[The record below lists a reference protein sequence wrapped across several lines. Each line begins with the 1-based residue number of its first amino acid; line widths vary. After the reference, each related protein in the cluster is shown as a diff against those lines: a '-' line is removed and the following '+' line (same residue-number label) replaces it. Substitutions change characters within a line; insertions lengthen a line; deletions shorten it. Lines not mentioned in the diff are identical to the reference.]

1 MCSLACHI
9 HYCICVNKS
18 DWEPFADNFMNMD
31 VYFVCFYKE
40 VRHVLF
46 YTEHIKI
53 SVECYLVYDGVNDY
67 FKSQGVL
74 NAARVASVA

>member
-1 MCSLACHI
+1 
-9 HYCICVNKS
+9 
-18 DWEPFADNFMNMD
+18 MNMD

-40 VRHVLF
+40 VRDVLF
-46 YTEHIKI
+46 YTKHIKI
-53 SVECYLVYDGVNDY
+53 SVECYLVYDGENGY

>member
-1 MCSLACHI
+1 
-9 HYCICVNKS
+9 
-18 DWEPFADNFMNMD
+18 MNMD